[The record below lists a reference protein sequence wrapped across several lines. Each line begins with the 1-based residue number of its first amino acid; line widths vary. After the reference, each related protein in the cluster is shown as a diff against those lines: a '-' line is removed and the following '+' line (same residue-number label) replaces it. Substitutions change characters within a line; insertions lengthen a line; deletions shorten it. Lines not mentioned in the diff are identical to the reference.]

1 MVTIEKCNIDIMFI
15 NTRPVSAILCK
26 GMQQRETKLLKCNH
40 AWFKNIF

>member
-26 GMQQRETKLLKCNH
+26 RH
-40 AWFKNIF
+40 ATARDKTFEM